1 MKEEHKMDATL
12 TWQQQREQL
21 NRRVEELRQGG
32 ICYTCHDLRTGE
44 LFGDQQIVYEDEFF
58 RIVLEPYPR
67 ARGHTIVV
75 YKPHREDI
83 SQLSEEEACR
93 VFQVCVRTVKAIKEA
108 LGAEKVYLNTMCD
121 GGINHLHLQ
130 LFPRYAA
137 DPIGSKRFVAE
148 QQPLADGQEIA
159 SRIRAALQFSE
170 DSHPP
175 A

>member
-1 MKEEHKMDATL
+1 MKL
-12 TWQQQREQL
+12 VQL
-21 NRRVEELRQGG
+21 VYDLHVQGVTDCTSF
-32 ICYTCHDLRTGE
+32 IWILY
-44 LFGDQQIVYEDEFF
+44 
-58 RIVLEPYPR
+58 
-67 ARGHTIVV
+67 
-75 YKPHREDI
+75 
-83 SQLSEEEACR
+83 QLSEEEACR

-148 QQPLADGQEIA
+148 RQPLADGQEIA